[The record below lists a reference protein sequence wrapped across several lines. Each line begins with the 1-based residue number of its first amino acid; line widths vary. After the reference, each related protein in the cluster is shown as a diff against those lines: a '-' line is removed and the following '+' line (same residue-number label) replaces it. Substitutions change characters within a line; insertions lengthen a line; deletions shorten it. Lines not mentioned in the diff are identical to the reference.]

1 MTIATPDPI
10 LFTTVFGYIYDN
22 GVAVQGVK
30 VRFKSLE
37 YSENDNSNSID
48 TTVTSDVDGR
58 YQAVLSH
65 TVNTGTL
72 VEVTGKYQN
81 AAGDIVPIQETIVV
95 GATTPISV
103 QAARA
108 ISLPPAIITGGPQGP
123 VGATG
128 AQGPQGL
135 PGSAENVIN
144 LQRSVDGAAVSLD
157 GSTAGQ
163 TPDLYLV
170 DPDTGDMTITIPDAG
185 FSAGVK
191 WRFYKK
197 DTDANKV
204 TIQTVS
210 GDLIGGEATQE
221 ILQKTSGIT
230 ILDDTTEYRKL
241 QDSRSQLPHEDHV
254 HSVDGATLNITKPT
268 LMANPDTGVIT
279 ATLPNPADNPDKIFI
294 LKNEGT
300 SGNDLIINSMG
311 GELINGSATQTIE
324 DGKSIMVFSLADD
337 DVYQVI
343 QDSRRPF
350 GSPVDVGTANA
361 DGVSTDIARADHVHA
376 HGTQT
381 DGTLHA
387 DVIAGGADGFM
398 TGADKT
404 KLDGIEAGA
413 TADQSDAEIKT
424 AYENNADTNEFS
436 DAEQT
441 KLAGIEAGAT
451 ADQSD
456 AEIKTA
462 YENNAD
468 TNEFSDAEQTK
479 LAGISA
485 GAEVNEAHEY
495 LAIAGTS
502 GIGGNTT
509 ELGSWGNNAAKGGF
523 PALFDGEIIAIGIR
537 LNAAIT
543 AGTCEAQSV
552 INGVAQNG
560 AGETADL
567 ASGGPAQ
574 DTIQIIAAPI
584 AFNAGD
590 IINLQ
595 TVTAGAAPT
604 GADAT
609 MTIIWRRT

>member
-441 KLAGIEAGAT
+441 KLAGI
-451 ADQSD
+451 
-456 AEIKTA
+456 
-462 YENNAD
+462 
-468 TNEFSDAEQTK
+468 
-479 LAGISA
+479 SA